1 MLKPG
6 AIQPEQILKFG
17 SKVQYYNNT
26 ESEEE
31 KWGDISY
38 YVILRRDNALVFG
51 IRYYNIIQNFD

>member
-6 AIQPEQILKFG
+6 AIRPEQILKFG
-17 SKVQYYNNT
+17 SKVQDYNNT
-26 ESEEE
+26 ESKEE